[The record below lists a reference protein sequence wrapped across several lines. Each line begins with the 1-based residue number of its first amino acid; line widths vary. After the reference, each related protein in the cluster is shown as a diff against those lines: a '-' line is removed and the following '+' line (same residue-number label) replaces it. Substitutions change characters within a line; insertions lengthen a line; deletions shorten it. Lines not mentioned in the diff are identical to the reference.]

1 MINFISNE
9 LNPVTVLSSEPY
21 ARPCHDPCRRRRRH
35 ASAVGDPRSPR
46 GRVLSLL
53 EATLPLSSP
62 GSVSVSPSPSSSPS
76 ASRQAS
82 RAELAAGA
90 APAKPHCP
98 ASFPC
103 AQCRAS
109 SPRTSSIHPRAR
121 PCPIPTE
128 SSPRPPATIDNPVE
142 LRPLSSSSTFRPP
155 FAQIESP
162 VSFSARPSS
171 FPAISLRDLGAA
183 DIGTLLRRRLPPP
196 ARRPPPWRVRSGC
209 CCAHGGRPP
218 LLDLFQPFPAA
229 APPHAG
235 EERGAAALLLRA
247 AIRPAGALPLCR
259 LAQAAARPSSTAGR
273 PAHGRRARAGVPPC
287 LAGAEQGSSLPL
299 PLSLFR

>member
-1 MINFISNE
+1 MIRASIQLSPKNKVVELFVLYNFYFGQISGFNVKIGVLGGQTLINFISNE

-21 ARPCHDPCRRRRRH
+21 ARPCRDPRRRRRRH

-62 GSVSVSPSPSSSPS
+62 GSISVSPSPSSSPS
-76 ASRQAS
+76 GSRRAS

-90 APAKPHCP
+90 APAKPHRP

-121 PCPIPTE
+121 PCPILTE

-142 LRPLSSSSTFRPP
+142 LRLST
-155 FAQIESP
+155 
-162 VSFSARPSS
+162 PSS
-171 FPAISLRDLGAA
+171 L
-183 DIGTLLRRRLPPP
+183 
-196 ARRPPPWRVRSGC
+196 SG
-209 CCAHGGRPP
+209 
-218 LLDLFQPFPAA
+218 L
-229 APPHAG
+229 
-235 EERGAAALLLRA
+235 
-247 AIRPAGALPLCR
+247 LPLK
-259 LAQAAARPSSTAGR
+259 SS
-273 PAHGRRARAGVPPC
+273 RR
-287 LAGAEQGSSLPL
+287 
-299 PLSLFR
+299 

>member
-1 MINFISNE
+1 LINFNSNE

-21 ARPCHDPCRRRRRH
+21 ARPCREPRRRRRRH
-35 ASAVGDPRSPR
+35 ASAVDDPRSPR
-46 GRVLSLL
+46 GRILSLL

-62 GSVSVSPSPSSSPS
+62 GSVSVFPTPSSSS
-76 ASRQAS
+76 LGSRRAS

-90 APAKPHCP
+90 APARPHCP

-121 PCPIPTE
+121 PCRIPTE

-162 VSFSARPSS
+162 VSFSARPSP
-171 FPAISLRDLGAA
+171 FPTLSPLDSAAAGAGPPPRHRGRHGAA
-183 DIGTLLRRRLPPP
+183 AAPAAGCLRAGPSRAAVRPRSAGPYWPRRAPPLRRSAPPP
-196 ARRPPPWRVRSGC
+196 ARTPPPQQ
-209 CCAHGGRPP
+209 A
-218 LLDLFQPFPAA
+218 AA
-229 APPHAG
+229 APRASRPASHAPLPPPPLS
-235 EERGAAALLLRA
+235 RPARPRAPRWLRARAAALPR
-247 AIRPAGALPLCR
+247 
-259 LAQAAARPSSTAGR
+259 
-273 PAHGRRARAGVPPC
+273 
-287 LAGAEQGSSLPL
+287 
-299 PLSLFR
+299 

>member
-1 MINFISNE
+1 MSLF
-9 LNPVTVLSSEPY
+9 LHYDAHTTT
-21 ARPCHDPCRRRRRH
+21 DRRLLH
-35 ASAVGDPRSPR
+35 ALTGGDPRSPR

-62 GSVSVSPSPSSSPS
+62 GSVSVFPSPSSSPS
-76 ASRQAS
+76 GSRRAS
-82 RAELAAGA
+82 RAELAARA
-90 APAKPHCP
+90 ARAKPHRP

-171 FPAISLRDLGAA
+171 FSTFSPIDSAVAVVD
-183 DIGTLLRRRLPPP
+183 
-196 ARRPPPWRVRSGC
+196 
-209 CCAHGGRPP
+209 
-218 LLDLFQPFPAA
+218 FAA
-229 APPHAG
+229 APPCAPCRRRAPAAG
-235 EERGAAALLLRA
+235 CLRA
-247 AIRPAGALPLCR
+247 GPSR
-259 LAQAAARPSSTAGR
+259 AAARPRSAG
-273 PAHGRRARAGVPPC
+273 P
-287 LAGAEQGSSLPL
+287 S
-299 PLSLFR
+299 